1 MLMPLKSRSSPSSVS
16 LENSDEK
23 PGSVGNNLQLRSSGQ
38 GYGRGLSDD
47 QHPSPHSG
55 MISSHTLTGSEAQ
68 ALISAMSPPHL
79 MIQNPKRQMSMMGGT
94 GSHGQD
100 HSVYQHLQA
109 VQVRCELQNN
119 ILSYLSQTMHG
130 NWVK

>member
-1 MLMPLKSRSSPSSVS
+1 
-16 LENSDEK
+16 
-23 PGSVGNNLQLRSSGQ
+23 
-38 GYGRGLSDD
+38 
-47 QHPSPHSG
+47 
-55 MISSHTLTGSEAQ
+55 
-68 ALISAMSPPHL
+68 
-79 MIQNPKRQMSMMGGT
+79 MMGGT